1 MTLKQCDKK
10 LTEYKLQLNDQLK
23 VEGELLAHGGALKD
37 GLVNTNSKITELQ
50 EELKRLFTHKKELE
64 ASALE
69 NDEKLSSQKV
79 IISNIQEE
87 ISSVETSHTLSNAD
101 TKSLELLEQELRTAR
116 DELENYN
123 WKY

>member
-1 MTLKQCDKK
+1 M
-10 LTEYKLQLNDQLK
+10 
-23 VEGELLAHGGALKD
+23 
-37 GLVNTNSKITELQ
+37 NTNSKITELQ
-50 EELKRLFTHKKELE
+50 EELKRLFTHKKELK

-79 IISNIQEE
+79 IISNIREE

>member
-1 MTLKQCDKK
+1 M
-10 LTEYKLQLNDQLK
+10 
-23 VEGELLAHGGALKD
+23 
-37 GLVNTNSKITELQ
+37 NTNSKIAELQ
-50 EELKRLFTHKKELE
+50 EEIKRLFTHKKELE
-64 ASALE
+64 ASTLK

-79 IISNIQEE
+79 IISNIREE

-101 TKSLELLEQELRTAR
+101 TESLELLEQELRTTH

>member
-1 MTLKQCDKK
+1 MTLEQRDKK
-10 LTEYKLQLNDQLK
+10 LIEYKIQLDDQLK
-23 VEGELLAHGGALKD
+23 VDGELLAHGGALKD
-37 GLVNTNSKITELQ
+37 GLVNTNSKIAELQ
-50 EELKRLFTHKKELE
+50 EELKRLFTLKKELE
-64 ASALE
+64 ASALK

-79 IISNIQEE
+79 IILNIREE

-101 TKSLELLEQELRTAR
+101 TESLELLEQELRTTR

>member
-1 MTLKQCDKK
+1 MTLEQCDKK
-10 LTEYKLQLNDQLK
+10 LIGYKIQLDDQLK
-23 VEGELLAHGGALKD
+23 VEGELLAHGESLKD
-37 GLVNTNSKITELQ
+37 GLVNTHSKITERQ

-64 ASALE
+64 VSALE

-79 IISNIQEE
+79 IISNIREE
-87 ISSVETSHTLSNAD
+87 ISFVETSHTLSNAD
-101 TKSLELLEQELRTAR
+101 TESLELLEQKLRTAR

>member
-1 MTLKQCDKK
+1 MK
-10 LTEYKLQLNDQLK
+10 
-23 VEGELLAHGGALKD
+23 
-37 GLVNTNSKITELQ
+37 
-50 EELKRLFTHKKELE
+50 ELK

-79 IISNIQEE
+79 IISNIREE
-87 ISSVETSHTLSNAD
+87 ISSVKTSYNLSNAD
-101 TKSLELLEQELRTAR
+101 IESLELLEQELRTAR

>member
-1 MTLKQCDKK
+1 M
-10 LTEYKLQLNDQLK
+10 TEYKIQLDDQLK
-23 VEGELLAHGGALKD
+23 VEGELLARGEALKD

-50 EELKRLFTHKKELE
+50 EELKRLLTHKNELE

-79 IISNIQEE
+79 IISNIREE

-101 TKSLELLEQELRTAR
+101 TESLELLE
-116 DELENYN
+116 
-123 WKY
+123 